1 MAVTVKISCIN
12 RSTKFNTY
20 VRMFLCFLDIDECTE
35 GTDRCAQNCHNNV
48 GSYTCTCNT
57 GYRLNAN
64 GYGCDGTIEKSVY
77 PSDFFVCILN
87 NHYVL
92 VLLQT
97 LMNVQK
103 IQMGAPKT
111 ATTLWVATLAHAM
124 LGTDSMLMVA
134 HVMVS

>member
-1 MAVTVKISCIN
+1 MPTDMAAMV
-12 RSTKFNTY
+12 RSKNLCTLLI
-20 VRMFLCFLDIDECTE
+20 FL
-35 GTDRCAQNCHNNV
+35 
-48 GSYTCTCNT
+48 S
-57 GYRLNAN
+57 
-64 GYGCDGTIEKSVY
+64 
-77 PSDFFVCILN
+77 CILN

-92 VLLQT
+92 VLFQT